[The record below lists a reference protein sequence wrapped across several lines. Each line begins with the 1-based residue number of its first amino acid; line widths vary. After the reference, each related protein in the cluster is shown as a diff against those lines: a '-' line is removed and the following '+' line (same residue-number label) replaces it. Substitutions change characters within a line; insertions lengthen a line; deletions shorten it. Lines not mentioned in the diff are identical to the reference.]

1 MDLFNEINQQHD
13 TPAAGKAL
21 ISEPFLYDANFKRTV
36 ILLCEHDK
44 ETGTLGFILN
54 RKLEITLSDVI
65 DIETNAVIPL
75 YHGGPVQND
84 TLHYLH
90 SDENN
95 AADSID
101 LGNGIYW
108 GGNFDALRSGLE
120 LGILDT
126 DKYRFFL
133 GYSGW
138 SKGQLEQELEIK
150 SWFVTD
156 INKEIVFG
164 NSTNGTLWKNTL
176 KGMGGWYR
184 LLSDSPE
191 SPFLN

>member
-1 MDLFNEINQQHD
+1 MDMFKDINLNND
-13 TPAAGKAL
+13 KPAAGKAL
-21 ISEPFLYDANFKRTV
+21 ISEPFLFDSNFKKTV
-36 ILLCEHDK
+36 ILLCEHD
-44 ETGTLGFILN
+44 EENGSLGFILN
-54 RKLEITLSDVI
+54 RKLDITLADVM
-65 DIETNAVIPL
+65 DVDTNMNIPL

-84 TLHYLH
+84 TLHYLYTG
-90 SDENN
+90 SEITE
-95 AADSID
+95 DSID

-108 GGNFDALRSGLE
+108 GGNFEGLRPDLE

-138 SKGQLEQELEIK
+138 GKGQLDYELEIK
-150 SWFVTD
+150 SWFVT
-156 INKEIVFG
+156 NTTREMVFG
-164 NSTNGTLWKNTL
+164 ETTNGTLWKNTL
-176 KGMGGWYR
+176 KDMGGWYK

>member
-1 MDLFNEINQQHD
+1 MDIFNDNNISSEK
-13 TPAAGKAL
+13 PAAGKAL
-21 ISEPFLYDANFKRTV
+21 ISEPFLFDSNFKKTV
-36 ILLCEHDK
+36 ILLSEHDEK
-44 ETGTLGFILN
+44 NGTMGFILN
-54 RKLEITLSDVI
+54 RKLDLTLSDVI
-65 DIETNAVIPL
+65 DIDTKFTIPL

-90 SDENN
+90 TDENHTG
-95 AADSID
+95 DSID
-101 LGNGIYW
+101 LGNGIFW
-108 GGNFDALRSGLE
+108 GGDFESLRSKLE

-138 SKGQLEQELEIK
+138 SKGQLDQELDIK
-150 SWFVTD
+150 SWFVTN
-156 INKEIVFG
+156 INKDTVFG
-164 NSTNGTLWKNTL
+164 NETNGMLWKSTL
-176 KGMGGWYR
+176 KNMGGWYR

>member
-1 MDLFNEINQQHD
+1 MDMFNEMNLKSEE
-13 TPAAGKAL
+13 PAAGMAL
-21 ISEPFLYDANFKRTV
+21 ISEPFLFDANFKRTV
-36 ILLCEHDK
+36 ILLCEHD
-44 ETGTLGFILN
+44 EENGTLGFILN
-54 RKLEITLSDVI
+54 RKLELTLSDVI
-65 DIETNAVIPL
+65 DFDTRLNIPL

-90 SDENN
+90 TDENHTG
-95 AADSID
+95 DSLD
-101 LGNGIYW
+101 LGNGIFW
-108 GGNFDALRSGLE
+108 GGDFESLRTKLE

-126 DKYRFFL
+126 EKYRFFL

-150 SWFVTD
+150 SWFVTN
-156 INKEIVFG
+156 INKEVVFG
-164 NSTNGTLWKNTL
+164 NITNGTLWKNTL
-176 KGMGGWYR
+176 KDMGGWYK